1 MAMDFRVGNGYGK
14 GLLLCVCPPLNC
26 GHCGS
31 SGSVSQSRSQPRH
44 HTTSEVMDVEVVSLS
59 PPVQPILSAEAMDA
73 VEAAEGT
80 AKNALESLFLEC
92 TERGQDRLV
101 DDAVAHV
108 KSALDS
114 LTESGRHMTAS
125 ANALL
130 AMGRALSAIPPTPDN
145 TELAE
150 RVTEVECKVRDVAV
164 WRCCQKSVPIDS
176 RVAFI
181 EKLKEAFGDA
191 FLDKNL
197 QSRLMHAHKNAV
209 SAKVA
214 TTILSNTQQACI
226 KHGRTRGD
234 RRVHGSGVAAEKG
247 VEVVSDFDAIG

>member
-1 MAMDFRVGNGYGK
+1 
-14 GLLLCVCPPLNC
+14 
-26 GHCGS
+26 
-31 SGSVSQSRSQPRH
+31 
-44 HTTSEVMDVEVVSLS
+44 MDV
-59 PPVQPILSAEAMDA
+59 

-101 DDAVAHV
+101 DDAVAVHV

-114 LTESGRHMTAS
+114 LTDIGRHMTAS
-125 ANALL
+125 AKALL

-145 TELAE
+145 RSACWELAE
-150 RVTEVECKVRDVAV
+150 RVTEVEGKVRDVAV
-164 WRCCQKSVPIDS
+164 WRCQKSVPIDN

-191 FLDKNL
+191 FEDKNL
-197 QSRLMHAHKNAV
+197 LSRLMHAHKNAV

-214 TTILSNTQQACI
+214 STFLSSTQQACI
-226 KHGRTRGD
+226 KHGRTRD
-234 RRVHGSGVAAEKG
+234 ARRVHGSGVAMG
-247 VEVVSDFDAIG
+247 PTS